1 MPEYKT
7 GTVVR
12 IGGLL
17 TTKLFTKTSS
27 INWLHPKYKGQ
38 PIRPWTAMKFQTQ
51 CWRTARYA
59 SQAHSFDSL

>member
-1 MPEYKT
+1 MKIQIKLANDEMIVRSEMPEYKT

-27 INWLHPKYKGQ
+27 IN
-38 PIRPWTAMKFQTQ
+38 
-51 CWRTARYA
+51 
-59 SQAHSFDSL
+59 